1 MKEEIMF
8 KNNYYEMCK
17 NEERLY
23 VNIINPNVYLPDI
36 HVEESETNI
45 KFYTKE
51 KIEILKD
58 FENSGKL
65 TAENA
70 QKIIEGY
77 KIAQKTIDY
86 FERRIINFPKAT
98 KYYVKD
104 TEDFCSSI
112 VKENY
117 YYDGEC
123 TKESVICN
131 LEKEKALDICKI
143 LNSLNNLITFN
154 AFEEEY

>member
-1 MKEEIMF
+1 MNKRMF
-8 KNNYYEMCK
+8 GNDYYELYRT
-17 NEERLY
+17 EEELF
-23 VNIINPNVYLPDI
+23 IKAINSNAYLPDI
-36 HVEESETNI
+36 CVKESETDI
-45 KFYTKE
+45 EFYTKKE
-51 KIEILKD
+51 IEILKD
-58 FENSGKL
+58 FEDSGKL
-65 TAENA
+65 TAENV
-70 QKIIEGY
+70 QKISEGY
-77 KIAQKTIDY
+77 KIAKKTIDY
-86 FERRIINFPKAT
+86 FERKIFNFPKAT

-131 LEKEKALDICKI
+131 LEKEKALEICKI
-143 LNSLNNLITFN
+143 LSSSNNRISFN

>member
-1 MKEEIMF
+1 MKERIF
-8 KNNYYEMCK
+8 GNDYYEMYRT
-17 NEERLY
+17 EEEGLF
-23 VNIINPNVYLPDI
+23 IKTISHTAYLPDI
-36 HVEESETNI
+36 HVKESETNI

-58 FENSGKL
+58 FEDSGKL
-65 TAENA
+65 TAENV
-70 QKIIEGY
+70 QKINEGY
-77 KIAQKTIDY
+77 KIAKKTIDY
-86 FERRIINFPKAT
+86 FKRRIFNFPKAT

-131 LEKEKALDICKI
+131 LEKEKALEICKI
-143 LNSLNNLITFN
+143 LNTSNNRISFN